1 MGDPGRAQFGN
12 AGCRRQA
19 LPESTLLTKKEETM
33 SNGANPSP
41 LLRDALEFAKA
52 RWWMFLLGG
61 VLYILF
67 GVLALARP
75 VEALLALAVVFAA
88 FLLVDGVFSVIGA
101 LGAKGADGRWWV
113 FFGGLISILVG
124 LYALFGPLDTVLLF
138 VYVIAFQAILFGVAV
153 FMFGFDI
160 RKSVSGEWVLYLTGA
175 VSVLFGL
182 LLVWA
187 PGIGGLS
194 VSLMAGAWALVIG
207 ILRVWF
213 ALRVRSLV
221 RRATT

>member
-1 MGDPGRAQFGN
+1 
-12 AGCRRQA
+12 
-19 LPESTLLTKKEETM
+19 M
-33 SNGANPSP
+33 SNDVSPSL

-52 RWWMFLLGG
+52 NWWMFLLGG

-75 VEALLALAVVFAA
+75 AQALLALAVVFAA
-88 FLLVDGVFSVIGA
+88 FLLVDGVFNLIRA

-113 FFGGLISILVG
+113 FVGGLISILVG
-124 LYALFGPLDTVLLF
+124 LYALLGPLNTVLLF
-138 VYVIAFQAILFGVAV
+138 VYVIAFQAILFGVTV
-153 FMFGFDI
+153 FMFGVDI
-160 RKSVSGEWVLYLTGA
+160 RKAVRGEWVLYLTGV
-175 VSVLFGL
+175 VSVVFGL

-194 VSLMAGAWALVIG
+194 VSLMAGAWALAIG
-207 ILRVWF
+207 ILRVLF
-213 ALRVRSLV
+213 AFRVRSLV